1 MLSLEET
8 PIGLLSMTSNI
19 SLQVLVAQKHISLC
33 FSCSGGLAMSISAI
47 ASPFE
52 RWLFWES
59 LALRVICFS
68 DVYTSHTRGFLKLLC
83 LNLTYLM
90 LVHTSYFCENA
101 FGRAAMQGA
110 SCFYLC
116 IVRPSLQH
124 SFWTKL
130 FICLSSPD

>member
-1 MLSLEET
+1 M
-8 PIGLLSMTSNI
+8 GLLLMTSNI
-19 SLQVLVAQKHISLC
+19 SLQVLVAEKHISLC
-33 FSCSGGLAMSISAI
+33 FSCSGDLVMPIFAI
-47 ASPFE
+47 ISPFV
-52 RWLFWES
+52 RWPFWES
-59 LALRVICFS
+59 LALRAVCLC
-68 DVYTSHTRGFLKLLC
+68 DVYTSHIRLFSKLLG
-83 LNLTYLM
+83 LNLTYL
-90 LVHTSYFCENA
+90 LLGHTSYFCENA